1 MSGLLTA
8 VLTLGVL
15 GLEPPEPTSDDL
27 IQIVVPLSKTGELD
41 LAEFVARIA
50 NATGLDL
57 QRPPGDLTL
66 TLNGLAGTLSRKM
79 LAATLG
85 DDVKIRVDGQS
96 LVIEVDRQLASD
108 VRRPEWTRRIGELA
122 AKCDAETKRRLQYG
136 MHALKSY
143 RPNDSSRPTVC
154 LVHGVNSSSYGFVHM
169 IPPLVEAGYGI
180 IVYDFP
186 YNRSLEESCRKFAKD
201 WLAFRREM
209 GETKPW
215 AIVGHSMGAL
225 LARDYVESDS
235 YARDVNTLI
244 MIAPVNQGSQLA
256 QTQTVLQLFKGLDAL
271 NNRRTSDALAHLG
284 DGLGAAASDMVPG
297 SRFLN
302 ALNAR
307 ARREGVAYHII
318 AGDSG
323 ILPARARRQIED
335 QAKLAKSQSGILG
348 VIARKALGE
357 DLSDRL
363 DEVSDGAGDGCVSVA
378 RTKLSGVSDHVVI
391 HANHAELIRAP
402 LLFKDPGPVACM
414 PYLLRWLPRPV
425 TPEKAAQE
433 QGDRR

>member
-1 MSGLLTA
+1 MSGLLVA
-8 VLTLGVL
+8 LLSLAGVVA
-15 GLEPPEPTSDDL
+15 EPPEPTSDDL
-27 IQIVVPLSKTGELD
+27 IRIVMPLSITGELD
-41 LAEFVARIA
+41 LAEFVARVA

-57 QRPPGDLTL
+57 ERPPGDLIL
-66 TLNGLAGTLSRKM
+66 NLNGLAGTLSRKM

-85 DDVKIRVDGQS
+85 DDIKIQVNGQS
-96 LVIEVDRQLASD
+96 LVIEVDRQIATD
-108 VRRPEWTRRIGELA
+108 ARRPEWTRRIGELA
-122 AKCDAETKRRLQYG
+122 AKCDAENKRRLQYG

-180 IVYDFP
+180 VVYDFP
-186 YNRSLEESCRKFAKD
+186 YNRSLEESCRRFAKD
-201 WLAFRREM
+201 WRAFRREM

-215 AIVGHSMGAL
+215 AIVGHSMGTL

-235 YARDVNTLI
+235 YAKDVNTLI
-244 MIAPVNQGSQLA
+244 MVAPVNQGSQLA

-284 DGLGAAASDMVPG
+284 DGLGEAASDMIPG
-297 SRFLN
+297 SRFLT

-307 ARREGVAYHII
+307 GRREGVAYHII

-323 ILPARARRQIED
+323 LLPTRARRQIED
-335 QAKLAKSQSGILG
+335 QARLARSQSGILG
-348 VIARKALGE
+348 VIARKAIGD
-357 DLSDRL
+357 DLSERL
-363 DEVSDGAGDGCVSVA
+363 DEVSDGDGDGCVSVS

-414 PYLLRWLPRPV
+414 PYLLKWLRASAV
-425 TPEKAAQE
+425 RKAPQP
-433 QGDRR
+433 